1 MHSQVRGALRKDFM
15 EKIVLNATRR
25 DMIGKHVKTIRRE
38 GKLPAVLYGYGV
50 ESTPIVM
57 DLRETT
63 KTLERV
69 GLSTLVTLD
78 LDGKEYD
85 VLVRE
90 RQRDVILRTLLHVDF
105 QTVSL
110 TDTIRTQVSIVLGK
124 DDAPAVTNFGAILI
138 SGVEILEVE
147 ALPQDLPDRIVVDVS
162 ILEMIGDSIRVK
174 DLGLP
179 KGVEVLGDMNATV
192 VVASAPS
199 LAEEEEEVE
208 GVEEDVPVLGE
219 PDVIEK
225 GKKEEE
231 TE

>member
-1 MHSQVRGALRKDFM
+1 M

-25 DMIGKHVKTIRRE
+25 DVVGKYVKTIRSE

-63 KTLERV
+63 KALRRV

-78 LDGKEYD
+78 LDGKKYD

-90 RQRDVILRTLLHVDF
+90 RQRDVILRTLIHVDF

-110 TDTIRTQVSIVLGK
+110 TDTIRTKVSIVLGK
-124 DDAPAVTNFGAILI
+124 EAAPAVTDFGAILI
-138 SGVEILEVE
+138 FGVEILEVE
-147 ALPQDLPDRIVVDVS
+147 ALPQDLPDRVVVDVS
-162 ILEMIGDSIRVK
+162 GLNMIGDSIRVN
-174 DLGLP
+174 DLDLP
-179 KGVEVLGDMNATV
+179 KGVEVLGDLNAMV
-192 VVASAPS
+192 VVASAPA
-199 LAEEEEEVE
+199 LEEEEEEEEEVE
-208 GVEEDVPVLGE
+208 AAPGLSE

-225 GKKEEE
+225 GKQEEE

>member
-1 MHSQVRGALRKDFM
+1 M

-25 DMIGKHVKTIRRE
+25 DVIGKHVKTLRRE

-63 KTLERV
+63 KSLASI
-69 GLSTLVTLD
+69 GSSTMVTVD

-110 TDTIRTQVSIVLGK
+110 TDTIRAQVSIVLG
-124 DDAPAVTNFGAILI
+124 DEEAPAVDNYGAILI
-138 SGVEILEVE
+138 FGMETLEVE
-147 ALPQDLPDRIVVDVS
+147 ALPQDLPERIVVDVS
-162 ILEMIGDSIRVK
+162 SLELIGDSIRVK
-174 DLGLP
+174 DLILP
-179 KGVEVLGDMNATV
+179 EGVEVLGDLNAMV
-192 VVASAPS
+192 IAASAPA
-199 LAEEEEEVE
+199 LEEIVEDEVE
-208 GVEEDVPVLGE
+208 DEATPELSE

-225 GKKEEE
+225 GRQEEE